1 MTGLGLI
8 VLEIPAPTIEYGVLL
23 PFIVIFAAACVG
35 ILVEAAVPRAFRFG
49 SQMVLTFGAI
59 AVALVDTALNWAAE
73 RRGVVAVGAVTVDDP
88 TYFFWVVLLIFGA
101 ISFLIFADRK
111 LENGSLA
118 FTPQGSSVPGT
129 AEEQAAITARIE
141 HTEVFPLAMFAL
153 CGMMLFPASNDL
165 LTMFVALEILS
176 LPLYLLC
183 GLARRRRLLSQES
196 SMKYFLL
203 GAMSSAFFLYG
214 VALIYGYAGSFGLA
228 DIATALNT
236 SNQKDG
242 LLIAGLALIAI
253 GLLFKFGAV
262 PFHSWTPDVYAGAPT
277 AVTAFM
283 ASCTKIAAVGAL
295 LRVLY
300 VAFGGLRW
308 DWQPLM
314 IVVTIATM
322 FVGAVLGITQ
332 TDVKRM
338 LAYSSIAHA
347 GFILTAVTAA
357 SQAASGKPA
366 SSLSS
371 VSSVGFYL
379 VAYGA
384 ATLGAFAIVTMVR
397 DTGGEATLLSSW
409 SGLGR
414 RSPLTASVFSL
425 FMLSFAGIPLTS
437 GFIGK
442 WSVFAAAWAARE
454 YWLVV
459 VAVVLSLVAAFFYLR
474 VIIVMFFGESETAGV
489 PGEIVSRPAQV
500 VRPGWTTL
508 TAIGVGVVATV
519 ALGVVPGPILALAQR
534 AGEFLR

>member
-1 MTGLGLI
+1 MI
-8 VLEIPAPTIEYGVLL
+8 AAPDIEYGMLA
-23 PFIVIFAAACVG
+23 PFIIIFAAACLG
-35 ILVEAAVPRAFRFG
+35 ILIEAAVPRALRFAL
-49 SQMVLTFGAI
+49 QMVLTFGGI
-59 AVALVDTALNWAAE
+59 AVALVYTALNWHAG
-73 RRGVVAVGAVTVDDP
+73 RRGTVAVGAVTVDGP
-88 TYFFWVVLLIFGA
+88 TYFFWVVLLVFGA
-101 ISFLIFADRK
+101 ISFLIFADRR

-118 FTPQGSSVPGT
+118 FTPQASTVPGT

-153 CGMMLFPASNDL
+153 SGMMLFPASNDL

-214 VALIYGYAGSFGLA
+214 IALIYGYSGSFGLA
-228 DIATALNT
+228 EIATSLNSST
-236 SNQKDG
+236 QNDG
-242 LLIAGLALIAI
+242 LLVAGLALIAI

-277 AVTAFM
+277 GVTAFM

-308 DWQPLM
+308 DWQPLL

-357 SQAASGKPA
+357 SQIESGKP
-366 SSLSS
+366 SESLSS
-371 VSSVGFYL
+371 VSAVGFYL

-384 ATLGAFAIVTMVR
+384 ATLGAFAVVTMVR
-397 DTGGEATLLSSW
+397 DPGGEATLLSSW

-414 RSPLTASVFSL
+414 RSPLTATVFSL

-442 WSVFAAAWAARE
+442 WSVFAAAWAARD

-474 VIIVMFFGESETAGV
+474 VIIVMFFGDPETVGPAGEV
-489 PGEIVSRPAQV
+489 VSRPATV

-519 ALGVVPGPILALAQR
+519 ALGIVPGPVLALAQR